1 MGAPLQGNVDQ
12 IAVRALTNEAMANR
26 LSKLKDNRRAFDK
39 SFADALLEE
48 ASRRFQWREAYDK
61 MDHGA

>member
-12 IAVRALTNEAMANR
+12 ITVRAMTNEAMANR
-26 LSKLKDNRRAFDK
+26 LSMLKDNRRSFDK

-48 ASRRFQWREAYDK
+48 AARRFQWPDAYAK
-61 MDHGA
+61 G